1 MVLRVPDGG
10 RPIIPSPIVN
20 DANYIVAVSSIGKLL
35 IFDLKELP
43 ELAKGKGNKL
53 INIPT
58 KKFKSGE
65 ERLMA
70 VAVIGEGDQLNVYR
84 DKNSSMT
91 LKWNDLQEF
100 ISDRALRGKNYSK
113 KFKKAI
119 HLTVER
125 SKKKDDNNQNE

>member
-1 MVLRVPDGG
+1 M
-10 RPIIPSPIVN
+10 N

-65 ERLMA
+65 ERLS
-70 VAVIGEGDQLNVYR
+70 L
-84 DKNSSMT
+84 
-91 LKWNDLQEF
+91 
-100 ISDRALRGKNYSK
+100 
-113 KFKKAI
+113 I
-119 HLTVER
+119 HI
-125 SKKKDDNNQNE
+125 